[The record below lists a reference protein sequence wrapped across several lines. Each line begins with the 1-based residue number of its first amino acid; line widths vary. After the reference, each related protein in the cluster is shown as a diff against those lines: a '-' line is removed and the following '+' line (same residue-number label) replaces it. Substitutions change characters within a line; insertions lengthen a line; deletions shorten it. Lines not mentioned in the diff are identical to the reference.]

1 MLCRIGVKP
10 VICKYNSTSHIQ
22 CIPSLYGY
30 GYDTRLPVVIQWIKE
45 LQQYTQSDE
54 TDFKLTESSPDK
66 SLQDAKRDIE
76 LIAVRLKFRA
86 EKDNANE

>member
-1 MLCRIGVKP
+1 M
-10 VICKYNSTSHIQ
+10 
-22 CIPSLYGY
+22 
-30 GYDTRLPVVIQWIKE
+30 IQWIKE
-45 LQQYTQSDE
+45 LQQYTKSDE

-76 LIAVRLKFRA
+76 LIAVTLKFRA